1 MRMVLYY
8 LRHQLVERALHYLLA
23 LCVVT
28 AHFLVSFPCVCPEPV
43 LADILLF
50 SIKRSEI
57 DPK

>member
-23 LCVVT
+23 LCVIT

-43 LADILLF
+43 LAN
-50 SIKRSEI
+50 RRH
-57 DPK
+57 P